1 MVRSSR
7 PGLIP
12 RILLCI
18 AGGGV
23 YYLIARYA
31 ALEPDAGHHATLMAV
46 ALSAYGILQYA
57 FLKFDQI
64 APRLVI
70 SIVTGGLCYL
80 VARYVFSYPSAGRLG
95 IVIFLAIDS
104 VIILEALFRGVI
116 DTLTAMLL
124 CILGGV
130 VVALSAHYVFSYP
143 YAVNLAI
150 LSGGISAL
158 LIDTSPTEGRRAE

>member
-23 YYLIARYA
+23 YYLIAHYA
-31 ALEPDAGHHATLMAV
+31 DLEPDAGHHATLMAV
-46 ALSAYGILQYA
+46 ALSTYGILQYA
-57 FLKFDQI
+57 LLKFDQI
-64 APRLVI
+64 VPRVII
-70 SIVTGGLCYL
+70 SIVAGGLCYS
-80 VARYVFSYPSAGRLG
+80 VARYVFSYPFAGRLG
-95 IVIFLAIDS
+95 IVIFLAIGS
-104 VIILEALFRGVI
+104 VIILEALFRGAI

-130 VVALSAHYVFSYP
+130 MVALIAHYAFSYP

-150 LSGGISAL
+150 LLGGVSAL
-158 LIDTSPTEGRRAE
+158 LIDTSPIEGRRTD